1 MAATAPPLAP
11 LEDVWKNGTSPPTT
25 KPLREVQ
32 RDVQDRIGYRFKDP
46 DLLAKVSRAQWA
58 GVLATL
64 GDHLATLLI
73 TQYFASAW
81 PDKEEQ
87 HINNGMRPMLAPKVA
102 AGFALRLGLDGL
114 LEDDGGTRN
123 DGEYIV
129 QMVNGFHS
137 LLAVLY
143 LDAREPSE
151 GLDAART
158 LLIRC
163 YHPGDDDDAKMLRD
177 FWQATSRAPCLSN
190 SIGTWEHPR
199 GQMVEWALTS
209 SNLKFT
215 ESTRAAQALM
225 ETGETSRVNNALLAR
240 LGNEVLQF
248 ATAAHLFKRR
258 VDPNKWS
265 ALRERVLDDEH
276 VANCFCQ
283 SLLLKSAF
291 VNATSDREGPE
302 MHARAIKA
310 VLGAAFLD
318 SNLGY
323 DGARNFAAQL
333 FQGLVDAQSPPPAPT
348 RAPAPAPAVP
358 AAPVVQKWPF
368 ELVLDLDLTLVYVHN
383 EEPFHSV
390 DATAPDGW
398 VALKLFT
405 DKHGHHSRFM
415 RPRPHLTTFL
425 QEASQHCKLNGYT
438 ASHTPYAEEI
448 LRHIDPDGL
457 ITGIKK
463 SWPHCDRPPPK
474 KSLRQMNPSAPFMK
488 RALILDDQLGFWEKE
503 FHDRVIIAKPFV
515 GNTPETDEHLM
526 HVLGFLEL
534 AAERHRQLDRDKA
547 YTGDTLLA
555 GRTAIFKGK
564 VFYLADEGVDKDT
577 EPTIGWLGG
586 TTVVT
591 PYPSV
596 TYMVV
601 SGSAAQS
608 NIPRGHSASIVH
620 WSYIRDCFFA
630 LRRLNEL
637 DYKRQ

>member
-25 KPLREVQ
+25 KPLPHVQ
-32 RDVQDRIGYRFKDP
+32 RDVEDRIGYRFKKP
-46 DLLAKVSRAQWA
+46 ELLANVFHAKWQ
-58 GVLATL
+58 GVLAIL
-64 GDHLATLLI
+64 GNNLARLLI
-73 TQYFASAW
+73 TQYFASAF
-81 PDKEEQ
+81 PENEE
-87 HINNGMRPMLAPKVA
+87 HHTNNGMGPMLAHRVA

-114 LEDDGGTRN
+114 LEDDGGIRN

-129 QMVNGFHS
+129 KMVIVFHS

-143 LDAREPSE
+143 LDAGEPSE

-163 YHPGDDDDAKMLRD
+163 YHPGDGDDAKMLRD
-177 FWQATSRAPCLSN
+177 FWQATSRAPRLSRYR
-190 SIGTWEHPR
+190 WEHR
-199 GQMVEWALTS
+199 SRMLQWALGS
-209 SNLKFT
+209 SRLEFA
-215 ESTRAAQALM
+215 ELSRAAQALT
-225 ETGETSRVNNALLAR
+225 ETEKTSRVNNLLLAR

-248 ATAAHLFKRR
+248 ATAARLFKRR
-258 VDPNKWS
+258 VDPYKWPS
-265 ALRERVLDDEH
+265 LQERIFDDKH
-276 VANCFCQ
+276 IANCFGQ
-283 SLLLKSAF
+283 SALLKSAF
-291 VNATSDREGPE
+291 LNDTSGGEGPE

-310 VLGAAFLD
+310 LLGAAFLD

-323 DGARNFAAQL
+323 EGAHNFGAQL
-333 FQGLVDAQSPPPAPT
+333 FQGLVDAEAPSPAPT
-348 RAPAPAPAVP
+348 RAPALTPAVP

-390 DATAPDGW
+390 DAKPPDGW

-415 RPRPHLTTFL
+415 RPRPHLKRFL
-425 QEASQHCKLNGYT
+425 REASKHCSRLHVYT

-474 KSLRQMNPSAPFMK
+474 KSLRQMNPSVPFMK

-503 FHDRVIIAKPFV
+503 FQDRVIIAKPFV

-526 HVLGFLEL
+526 DVLQFLKL
-534 AAERHRQLDRDKA
+534 AAERHRQLDREKA

-555 GRTAIFKGK
+555 GRTAIFKGM

-591 PYPSV
+591 PHHKV
-596 TYMVV
+596 THIVV

-620 WSYIRDCFFA
+620 WSYVRDCFFA
-630 LRRLNEL
+630 LRRLDEL
-637 DYKRQ
+637 AYKRQ